1 MFKSSNIHTPHS
13 KPIEDKGEYNMK
25 VSQPVNGGESSS
37 DSTQSS
43 EKDKTSAMSDK
54 QAENR
59 ETSDSEQRYE
69 EYQGDISK
77 TGAPSAFGRGH
88 NPVSQANLKPFPKGT
103 SGNPSGRHK
112 KSLEFVDALIEH
124 GKKIG
129 IRHKSSFTTGEE
141 SLIDEGSYNFQVVD
155 NVWQRARQ
163 GELPYIKLLHEL
175 GVLKPTTE
183 EVKEDHESSAKYWAD
198 FAEKIEER
206 KVRRELEQA
215 ERFDVE

>member
-13 KPIEDKGEYNMK
+13 KPIEHKETNKMDVLQPETDDK
-25 VSQPVNGGESSS
+25 QTDESS
-37 DSTQSS
+37 QSS
-43 EKDKTSAMSDK
+43 END
-54 QAENR
+54 
-59 ETSDSEQRYE
+59 
-69 EYQGDISK
+69 
-77 TGAPSAFGRGH
+77 GRGQ
-88 NPVSQANLKPFPKGT
+88 NPASKANLKPFQKGQ
-103 SGNPSGRHK
+103 SGNPGGKYK

-129 IRHKSSFTTGEE
+129 IRHQSSFTTGEE
-141 SLIDEGSYNFQVVD
+141 KLIDEGSYNFQVVD

-183 EVKEDHESSAKYWAD
+183 EVKDDHENSRKYWED

>member
-1 MFKSSNIHTPHS
+1 MSVLH
-13 KPIEDKGEYNMK
+13 
-25 VSQPVNGGESSS
+25 PVNGGETID
-37 DSTQSS
+37 DSTQSR
-43 EKDKTSAMSDK
+43 EKD
-54 QAENR
+54 
-59 ETSDSEQRYE
+59 
-69 EYQGDISK
+69 
-77 TGAPSAFGRGH
+77 GRGK
-88 NPVSQANLKPFPKGT
+88 NPSSKANLKPFQKGE
-103 SGNPSGRHK
+103 SGNPGGKYK

-129 IRHKSSFTTGEE
+129 IRHQSSFTTGEE
-141 SLIDEGSYNFQVVD
+141 KLIDEGSYNFQVVD

-183 EVKEDHESSAKYWAD
+183 EVKKDHEISQKYWED
-198 FAEKIEER
+198 FAVTIEER